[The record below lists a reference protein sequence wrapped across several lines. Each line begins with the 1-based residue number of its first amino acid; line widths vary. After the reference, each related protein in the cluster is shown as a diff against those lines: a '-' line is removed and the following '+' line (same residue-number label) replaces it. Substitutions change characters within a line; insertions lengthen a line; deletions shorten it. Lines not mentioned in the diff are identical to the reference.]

1 MNSIGRLAP
10 LFGTIGK
17 TGREVSN
24 DRQIKISGTVILPE
38 KGTTPNYDFR
48 AETAQLGSNSINP
61 KKFLAI

>member
-1 MNSIGRLAP
+1 MNSIGWLAP
-10 LFGTIGK
+10 LFGTTGK

-48 AETAQLGSNSINP
+48 AETVQLGSN
-61 KKFLAI
+61 